1 MGEENLEFSPRSAGS
16 LNDKN
21 SFFNNENITEK
32 SKEKRTNCNTL
43 SLTNIQL
50 PEFQENEKIQG
61 INRKIDKMRKILSQ
75 ASQLLLMITNM
86 E

>member
-32 SKEKRTNCNTL
+32 SKEKSTNCNTL
-43 SLTNIQL
+43 SLKNIKL
-50 PEFQENEKIQG
+50 PEIVIKRKNTRNKSK
-61 INRKIDKMRKILSQ
+61 NR
-75 ASQLLLMITNM
+75 
-86 E
+86 